1 MGSFNTGISGWKF
14 ICKIIESCKQEV
26 ENMRT
31 VIATIVFG
39 VIIAAVVFFSLK
51 KLFKVLKGE
60 ESSCE
65 SCGKKGS
72 CTKYNGGN
80 K

>member
-1 MGSFNTGISGWKF
+1 MGGFNTGISGWKF
-14 ICKIIESCKQEV
+14 ICKIIKSCKQEV

-60 ESSCE
+60 DSSCE
-65 SCGKKGS
+65 LCGKKGS
-72 CTKYNGGN
+72 CTKYNGKN

>member
-1 MGSFNTGISGWKF
+1 
-14 ICKIIESCKQEV
+14 V